1 MLERAELR
9 PVDSVEVTILVD
21 GFVDVLMA
29 GSDVVRRPPL
39 VPDLFERE
47 QLRAEHGY
55 ALLVTVVD
63 GDRRRSVLYDAGLG
77 RDTAVH
83 NLDVL
88 EVSAGDLR
96 AVVLSHGH
104 ADHHAGLEGIVRRL
118 GRPGLPLVLHPDAW
132 RQRRVVFPTGGVLR
146 LPPPSR
152 SDLEAEGVEVVEER
166 GPSLLL
172 DGTILVSGQTERT
185 TSFERGFPIQEARA
199 VTGAWEPDPWVW
211 DDQSVIVD
219 VRGLGL
225 VVLSSCSH
233 AGAVNVLRN
242 ARRVTTR
249 AKVHAFVG
257 GLHLSGILFEPII
270 AETIDALGVFGLD
283 VIVPGHCTGWRAT
296 HALARALP
304 DAYVQSGVG
313 TTLHFAAGDG
323 ISGAA

>member
-1 MLERAELR
+1 MLERATLR
-9 PVDSVEVTILVD
+9 PVDRAEVTILVD

-39 VPDLFERE
+39 VPDLFERA

-88 EVSAGDLR
+88 ETPDGDLR

-118 GRPGLPLVLHPDAW
+118 GRPALPLVLHPDAW
-132 RQRRVVFPTGGVLR
+132 RQRRVVFPTGGELR

-152 SDLEAEGVEVVEER
+152 ADLEREGVEVVEER

-172 DGTILVSGQTERT
+172 DGSVLVSGQTERT
-185 TSFERGFPIQEARA
+185 TTFERGFPVQEAQSA
-199 VTGAWEPDPWVW
+199 VGGWEPDPWVW

-233 AGAVNVLRN
+233 AGAINVLRN
-242 ARRVTTR
+242 AARVTSQ

-257 GLHLSGILFEPII
+257 GLHLSGILFESII
-270 AETIDALGVFGLD
+270 SDTVAELD
-283 VIVPGHCTGWRAT
+283 RIGPDVVVPGHCTGWRAT
-296 HALARALP
+296 HALARAMP

-313 TTLHFAAGDG
+313 TTLHFGVG
-323 ISGAA
+323 PPGQGGL

>member
-1 MLERAELR
+1 MLEQAALR
-9 PVDSVEVTILVD
+9 PVDSAEVTILVD

-29 GSDVVRRPPL
+29 GSDVVRRAPL

-55 ALLVTVVD
+55 ALLLTVVE
-63 GDRRRSVLYDAGLG
+63 GGRRRSVLYDAGLG

-88 EVSAGDLR
+88 DVPIGDLR
-96 AVVLSHGH
+96 AIVLSHGH
-104 ADHHAGLEGIVRRL
+104 ADHHAGLEGIVRRR

-132 RQRRVVFPTGGVLR
+132 RQRRVVFPTGGELR

-152 SDLEAEGVEVVEER
+152 ADLEAEGVEVVEER

-172 DGTILVSGQTERT
+172 DGTVLVSGQTERT
-185 TSFERGFPIQEARA
+185 TSFERGFPVQQARD
-199 VTGAWEPDPWVW
+199 GAGGWEPDPWVW

-233 AGAVNVLRN
+233 SGAINVLRN
-242 ARRVTTR
+242 ALQATTQT
-249 AKVHAFVG
+249 KVHAFVG
-257 GLHLSGILFEPII
+257 GLHLSGMIFESIIPETI
-270 AETIDALGVFGLD
+270 AELGAIGPD
-283 VIVPGHCTGWRAT
+283 VLVPGHCTGWRAT
-296 HALARALP
+296 HALARAMP
-304 DAYVQSGVG
+304 EAYVQSGVG
-313 TTLHFAAGDG
+313 TTLHFGMEDA
-323 ISGAA
+323 

>member
-1 MLERAELR
+1 MEQATLR

-21 GFVDVLMA
+21 GFVDVLMT
-29 GSDVVRRPPL
+29 GDDVVRRAPL
-39 VPDLFERE
+39 APDLFERE

-55 ALLVTVVD
+55 ALLLTVVD
-63 GDRRRSVLYDAGLG
+63 GGRRRSVLYDAGLG

-88 EVSAGDLR
+88 GVGAGDLR
-96 AVVLSHGH
+96 AIVLSHGH

-132 RQRRVVFPTGGVLR
+132 RQRRVVFPTGGELR

-152 SDLEAEGVEVVEER
+152 ADLEAEGVEVVEER

-172 DGTILVSGQTERT
+172 DETVLVSGQTERT
-185 TSFERGFPIQEARA
+185 TSFERGFPVQEALS
-199 VTGAWEPDPWVW
+199 GAGGWEPDPWVW

-233 AGAVNVLRN
+233 SGAINVLRN
-242 ARRVTTR
+242 ATQGTTQ

-257 GLHLSGILFEPII
+257 GLHLSGFLFEPII
-270 AETIDALGVFGLD
+270 PETIAALGLIAPEYV
-283 VIVPGHCTGWRAT
+283 VPGHCTGWRAT
-296 HALARALP
+296 HQVARAMP
-304 DAYVQSGVG
+304 EAYVQSGVG
-313 TTLHFAAGDG
+313 TTLHFGVP
-323 ISGAA
+323 ST